1 MPQHGGLPWG
11 DNIMNR
17 TIKLALSA
25 AIFIGTGVAH
35 GITITAAD
43 DSTTLV
49 NALLAGAG
57 SGIAVTGMTFS
68 GQQQTVFPVNSP
80 ETSSGTFSNTSGTYG
95 IGPGI
100 VFTTGAV
107 EERSYTDPDSNLAV
121 TASGYG
127 DGPNRVTDNSTAY
140 FDDPLLFISKP
151 ATAEQEDL
159 LQPIS
164 PFPHFDVTELIISFD
179 VQAGYDRVAFDLAY
193 GTDEYIEFQG
203 SDFIDIFAVFLNG
216 MNIAL
221 ISGNI
226 FNVDH
231 PDFAAVTGTELDG
244 LLAPGGIPLLSLSGS
259 VNPGSNTLRFIIADT
274 GDSVL
279 DSTVYLSRLT
289 GVAVVPLPASVWLLG
304 TAAVGLF
311 GRGVL
316 KRRSRQAKA
325 T

>member
-1 MPQHGGLPWG
+1 
-11 DNIMNR
+11 MNG
-17 TIKLALSA
+17 TVKLALSA
-25 AIFIGTGVAH
+25 AVLMGTGVAH
-35 GITITAAD
+35 GITITAAQD
-43 DSTTLV
+43 DTTLV

-57 SGIAVTGMTFS
+57 TGIAVTGKTFS
-68 GQQQTVFPVNSP
+68 GQQQIGFSGNLP

-140 FDDPLLFISKP
+140 LDPTTFSLKP
-151 ATAEQEDL
+151 ATAEQEGL

-216 MNIAL
+216 TNIAL
-221 ISGNI
+221 ISGNR

-279 DSTVYLSRLT
+279 DSTVYLSGLT

-304 TAAVGLF
+304 TAAAGLF
-311 GRGVL
+311 GRGAL